1 MVVMKMLKRTY
12 VGPFGG
18 TWGTK
23 RGAGWRLVLVLAML
37 AVITTPVSA
46 DGGLTGAVSAA
57 YFPRTVDAGLHS
69 IAHQRALE
77 ISACPT
83 CMNHNLMR
91 AGTSEV
97 LAFNFG
103 SADPIGDAVRGWQ
116 ASPLH
121 NGILS
126 NGSLGSIGCAQAVV
140 GTTSYFACVLAPG
153 GAAVALAPA
162 PAPAAPAPA
171 APGAPAAGTTQL
183 ALPDTSTPV
192 IVRAGAS
199 WTALV

>member
-1 MVVMKMLKRTY
+1 MKMLNRTY

-23 RGAGWRLVLVLAML
+23 RGAGWRLVLVIAML
-37 AVITTPVSA
+37 LVIATPVSA

-77 ISACPT
+77 IGACPT

-97 LAFNFG
+97 LAFNSG
-103 SADPIGDAVRGWQ
+103 SADPIGDAVRLWQ
-116 ASPLH
+116 ASPVH
-121 NGILS
+121 HAILS
-126 NGSLGSIGCAQAVV
+126 DGSNGSIGCAQAVV
-140 GTTSYFACVLAPG
+140 GGTSYFACVLAPG

-162 PAPAAPAPA
+162 PALTAAA
-171 APGAPAAGTTQL
+171 APGAV
-183 ALPDTSTPV
+183 ALPDTSTQV
-192 IVRAGAS
+192 IVRTGAS
-199 WTALV
+199 RRALAY

>member
-1 MVVMKMLKRTY
+1 MKMLNRTY

-23 RGAGWRLVLVLAML
+23 RGAGWRLVLVIAML
-37 AVITTPVSA
+37 LVIATPVSA

-77 ISACPT
+77 IGACPT

-97 LAFNFG
+97 LAFNSG
-103 SADPIGDAVRGWQ
+103 SADPIGDAVRLWQ
-116 ASPLH
+116 ASPVH

-126 NGSLGSIGCAQAVV
+126 SGSNGSIGCAQAVV
-140 GTTSYFACVLAPG
+140 GGTSYFACVLAPG

-162 PAPAAPAPA
+162 PALTAAA
-171 APGAPAAGTTQL
+171 APGAV
-183 ALPDTSTPV
+183 ALPDTSTQV
-192 IVRAGAS
+192 IVRTGAS
-199 WTALV
+199 RRALAY

>member
-1 MVVMKMLKRTY
+1 MKMLNRAY
-12 VGPFGG
+12 VRPFGG

-23 RGAGWRLVLVLAML
+23 RGAGWRLVLVIAML
-37 AVITTPVSA
+37 VVITTPVSA

-57 YFPRTVDAGLHS
+57 YFPRTIDAGLHS

-77 ISACPT
+77 IGACPT
-83 CMNHNLMR
+83 CMNHSLMR
-91 AGTSEV
+91 AGTAEV

-103 SADPIGDAVRGWQ
+103 SGDPIGDAVRMWQ
-116 ASPLH
+116 NSPVH

-126 NGSLGSIGCAQAVV
+126 DGSLGSIGCAQATVAA
-140 GTTSYFACVLAPG
+140 TNYFVCVLAAG

-162 PAPAAPAPA
+162 PAPAPA
-171 APGAPAAGTTQL
+171 APGAPAGSGAQL

-192 IVRAGAS
+192 IVRTGPSRRAIA
-199 WTALV
+199 